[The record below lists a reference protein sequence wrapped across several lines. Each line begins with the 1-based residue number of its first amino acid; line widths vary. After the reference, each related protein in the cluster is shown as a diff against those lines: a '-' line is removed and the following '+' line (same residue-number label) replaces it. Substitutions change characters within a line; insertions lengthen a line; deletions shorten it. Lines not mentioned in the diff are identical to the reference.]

1 MACGIIPSR
10 ATQHRE
16 PEERPVPQRAG
27 WFSGLASEGVAL
39 RNLFPGVLAMHSQ
52 LPRYMSLSMHRSV
65 VCDCELRELRAC
77 VRVWR
82 TSMTNTRVN
91 SFSCLKPN
99 FIFIYFIFSHTH
111 SLHSNRHHRHIKPSP
126 THTHC
131 TRIGTIVTLN
141 LVALLIR

>member
-1 MACGIIPSR
+1 
-10 ATQHRE
+10 
-16 PEERPVPQRAG
+16 VPQRAG
-27 WFSGLASEGVAL
+27 RLSGLASEGVAL

-52 LPRYMSLSMHRSV
+52 LPRRMSLSMHRSV

-91 SFSCLKPN
+91 SFSCLKLN
-99 FIFIYFIFSHTH
+99 AF
-111 SLHSNRHHRHIKPSP
+111 SP